1 MASLDGIDAYMEQWL
16 KTATKGNVRFTM
28 AFLTNR
34 MHLHCDKC
42 NVGMTCEKPADSTT
56 IDYAVQEY
64 VKLHAHVGGYND
76 KWKCEMCGE
85 WTDEALTGPSGHGTT
100 CKALVVNGGQTVC
113 DHKKA
118 DGSSALINHMT
129 PKGDRWVYCV
139 RCGVWAKPMTMDF
152 KDLPAKD
159 MSLGMKSGSQTQVFD
174 VNTGKPVID
183 EKPQNAAI
191 IQQQMQ
197 KYDASQL
204 TDYQLAKKIA
214 ELQLGDKKK
223 AQEMVGQMQSE
234 VDELFEQAKFDDA
247 AKLNEALKA
256 KKAQLQQLEL
266 QEVQAKILWAKSQIK
281 QVPIVVE
288 RVPAKP
294 VSAPLTDVFEDK
306 GRKFR

>member
-1 MASLDGIDAYMEQWL
+1 MASLGGIDAYMEQWL

-34 MHLHCDKC
+34 MHLHCDVC
-42 NVGMTCEKPADSTT
+42 NVGMTTRQRLTSLRC
-56 IDYAVQEY
+56 
-64 VKLHAHVGGYND
+64 LR
-76 KWKCEMCGE
+76 CG
-85 WTDEALTGPSGHGTT
+85 DL
-100 CKALVVNGGQTVC
+100 
-113 DHKKA
+113 
-118 DGSSALINHMT
+118 
-129 PKGDRWVYCV
+129 WVRCL
-139 RCGVWAKPMTMDF
+139 RCGVQMKPVTADF

-159 MSLGMKSGSQTQVFD
+159 VSLGMKSGSQTQVFD
-174 VNTGKPVID
+174 ANTGKPVID

-234 VDELFEQAKFDDA
+234 VDELFEQSKFDDA

-288 RVPAKP
+288 HVPAKP